1 VNIYLDIVVASTDAV
16 LFCSVL
22 AVCVWCSHLQMAM
35 PPANSAVDSNPPPVP
50 VGIEMGAAHMVGT
63 TTKGAH
69 RPPVWFLARFG
80 ASRVDVRNTGRK
92 VTDHCTVLE
101 REI

>member
-1 VNIYLDIVVASTDAV
+1 
-16 LFCSVL
+16 
-22 AVCVWCSHLQMAM
+22 MAM
-35 PPANSAVDSNPPPVP
+35 PLANSAVATEDSNPPVP
-50 VGIEMGAAHMVGT
+50 VAVEMGAAHMVGT

-92 VTDHCTVLE
+92 VIDHWSWKGKYN
-101 REI
+101 